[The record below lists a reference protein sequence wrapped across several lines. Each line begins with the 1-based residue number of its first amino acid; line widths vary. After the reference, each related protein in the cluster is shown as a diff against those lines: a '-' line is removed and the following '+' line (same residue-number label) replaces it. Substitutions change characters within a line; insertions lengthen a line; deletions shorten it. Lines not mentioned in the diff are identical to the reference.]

1 MKTFDDFGIQ
11 VDTSKSGNVKALCPQ
26 CLHERKNK
34 SDKSLSV
41 NLDRGVWNC
50 HHCGWK
56 GCFPNKNAY
65 QKKSPMKPSSEIKY
79 KIPKLN
85 FVVPMPEEI
94 LRYLTEKRKISKDII
109 KRNKVC
115 FSGKA
120 IQFPFVM
127 SGHIVNI
134 KHRTMDKKFW
144 QETGARKTVFGYD
157 DIKNDYLIWTE
168 GEFDKLSF
176 EVVGELS
183 CVSVPDGAPS
193 RDSKDL
199 SAKFS
204 FIDDLKSRLDEVDT
218 HIIAVDSDLPGK
230 ILAAELSKRLGP
242 AKCKF
247 VEWPEGCKDANEVL
261 LKHGVD
267 ILKDCISNA
276 HDWNSES
283 ESRNLTFDAPL
294 PLRRKLSPAQK
305 FPIEALGDVL
315 GSVAQAM
322 HDVIQAPLAMCGNS
336 VLAANSLAI
345 QGHVDVVIDGRISP
359 TSEFFISIGE
369 SGERKSAVDKLA
381 LAPHRERQNTLRE
394 EYEREY
400 KCYLLEAEAFK
411 KTKDE
416 ILKKQKGL
424 DNKRDALGNLGDEPE
439 KPLHPNLIMEEPTYE
454 GLVKLLEVGQ
464 PSQGLFSDEGG
475 RFIGG
480 HGMNSDNALKTA
492 AGLCGLW
499 GGTSISR
506 VRSGDGA
513 VLLVG
518 RRISFHLMCQPQI
531 SQMLLSNSL
540 LLEQGLM
547 SRCLCSYPESTVGTR
562 KYNDTNLT
570 ESPEMRRYFSCMQEI
585 LSTPFNVGMA
595 RNELMPI
602 QVTLDRQA
610 KQLWV
615 AFLEQ
620 VESQLSQ
627 SGSLYSIRG
636 FGNKAPEHAAR
647 IAAGLAW
654 INDPEIRRIRE
665 IRMEYMK
672 NSISIMKYY
681 LSEALRLFNAGD
693 IDRDLILSGELH
705 EWLLSKNKK
714 EVSLVEIYKSGPNA
728 IREAKL
734 ARKIM
739 RILEDHRYAVQ
750 LEKGI
755 EYEGVLRSEAWR
767 IQH

>member
-1 MKTFDDFGIQ
+1 MKIFADFGIQ
-11 VDTSKSGNVKALCPQ
+11 VDISTSGNVKVPCPQ

-41 NLDRGVWNC
+41 NLDMGVWNC
-50 HHCGWK
+50 HHCGWSGHLGNNNNHIVQNSMK
-56 GCFPNKNAY
+56 SSSQKN
-65 QKKSPMKPSSEIKY
+65 Y

-85 FVVPMPEEI
+85 YVVPMPEGI
-94 LRYLTEKRKISKDII
+94 SNYLTHDRGISKDII

-120 IQFPFVM
+120 IQFPFFM
-127 SGHIVNI
+127 NGQLVNI

-144 QETGARKTVFGYD
+144 QEKGARKSVFGYD
-157 DIKNDYLIWTE
+157 DIQNVYLVWTE

-176 EVVGELS
+176 EVAGELS
-183 CVSVPDGAPS
+183 CISVPDGAPS
-193 RDSKDL
+193 PGSKDL
-199 SAKFS
+199 AVKFD
-204 FIDDLKSRLDEVDT
+204 FLNDLKTRLDEVQT
-218 HIIAVDSDLPGK
+218 HIIAVDNDLPGK
-230 ILAAELSKRLGP
+230 TLAFELAHRLGP
-242 AKCKF
+242 DKCKI
-247 VEWPEGCKDANEVL
+247 VNWPEGCKDANEVL
-261 LKHGVD
+261 LKHGVE
-267 ILKDCISNA
+267 ILKDCIASA
-276 HDWNSES
+276 RDWNSENAPKS
-283 ESRNLTFDAPL
+283 LTFDAPL
-294 PLRRKLSPAQK
+294 PLRRNLSPAQA
-305 FPIEALGDVL
+305 FPIGALGDVL
-315 GSVAQAM
+315 GGAAQAM

-336 VLAANSLAI
+336 ILAANALSV
-345 QGHVDVVIDGRISP
+345 QGYVDVVIDGRISP
-359 TSEFFISIGE
+359 TSEFFVSIGE

-381 LAPHRERQNTLRE
+381 LAPHRERQSQLRE
-394 EYEREY
+394 EYDRDY

-411 KTKDE
+411 KAKEET
-416 ILKKQKGL
+416 LKKEKGL
-424 DNKRDALGNLGDEPE
+424 NNKKEALGNLGDEPE

-499 GGTSISR
+499 DGTSISR

-518 RRISFHLMCQPQI
+518 RRVSFHLMCQPQI
-531 SQMLLSNSL
+531 SHMLLSNSL

-547 SRCLCSYPESTVGTR
+547 SRCLCSYPGSTVGTR
-562 KYNDTNLT
+562 KYKDTNLT
-570 ESPEMRRYFSCMQEI
+570 ESSDMKRYFSYMQEI
-585 LSTPFNVGMA
+585 LSTPFKVGMA
-595 RNELMPI
+595 RNELLPDQI
-602 QVTLDRQA
+602 TLDQQA
-610 KQLWV
+610 KQLWI
-615 AFLEQ
+615 AFHDQ
-620 VESQLSQ
+620 IESQLSQ
-627 SGSLYSIRG
+627 SGSLSSIRG

-654 INDPEIRRIRE
+654 VNDPEIRRIRK
-665 IRMEYMK
+665 IRMEYMR
-672 NSISIMKYY
+672 NSISIMQYY

-693 IDRDLILSGELH
+693 IDRELILAGELH
-705 EWLLSKNKK
+705 EWLLSKDKT
-714 EVSLVEIYKSGPNA
+714 EVSLVEIYKGGPNA

-739 RILEDHRYAVQ
+739 QILEDHRYALP
-750 LEKGI
+750 LEEGI
-755 EYEGVLRSEAWR
+755 EYENVLRREAWR